1 MSLKVQIG
9 AELRELENALS
20 RVERNVTQLG
30 NNLADVGK
38 TLSTRVTAPIVG
50 FATLTVRAFGRQ
62 EDAERKLRA
71 ALQANGRE
79 VDSLFQKYNTFAKE
93 LQQTTR
99 TADEATLEMLQQ
111 AEAMGIT
118 GDAAERAVKNAVALE
133 ATQNMNAQ
141 SAIRYT
147 AALEKGNATML
158 SRYLP
163 TLGFIDDQTERAA
176 KAQELLAASFSVAE
190 EAAQTS
196 SGRINALKMSVGDLM
211 EEIGAAVSDAILP
224 FVDRLKE
231 ITDEAQRLN
240 PTILRTGVVIGGLVA
255 AIGPAL
261 FIGGKFIAMFAK
273 AIGTLTR
280 FSRVLAAVISPLLLK
295 ISLIAGLVLVAKS
308 IFDTFEPLQNFFSS
322 LWTNIGRIFENAV
335 NGIIDAW
342 NSVRGFIARVV
353 PGISDSVIDGF
364 EWMNSQVG
372 GKLTE
377 FGSNVKKNFND
388 ALGFVRGF
396 VDGAIGGF
404 KDYIFAQDEVSNS
417 LTGFS
422 DLVWQT
428 ADSIREATTDI
439 KFSFSD
445 LLWTTREDLQ
455 ATKDEFKEFG
465 SVSEQLAVVINQAI
479 VDMAESFA
487 DSLASMMFTGEGFSN
502 FGAQLLSSLGDLAVR
517 MGRIILAAGIGIDRL
532 RESLKSLSGAPAIA
546 AGLALIGIGAIGK
559 AASSALNSV
568 GNSMGGGGGSIGS
581 PVATDVSSGGNV
593 TFEIGY
599 DKLYGVLDNG
609 SRRQSRSGRR
619 NPLNV

>member
-1 MSLKVQIG
+1 
-9 AELRELENALS
+9 
-20 RVERNVTQLG
+20 
-30 NNLADVGK
+30 
-38 TLSTRVTAPIVG
+38 
-50 FATLTVRAFGRQ
+50 
-62 EDAERKLRA
+62 
-71 ALQANGRE
+71 
-79 VDSLFQKYNTFAKE
+79 
-93 LQQTTR
+93 
-99 TADEATLEMLQQ
+99 
-111 AEAMGIT
+111 
-118 GDAAERAVKNAVALE
+118 
-133 ATQNMNAQ
+133 
-141 SAIRYT
+141 
-147 AALEKGNATML
+147 
-158 SRYLP
+158 
-163 TLGFIDDQTERAA
+163 
-176 KAQELLAASFSVAE
+176 
-190 EAAQTS
+190 
-196 SGRINALKMSVGDLM
+196 
-211 EEIGAAVSDAILP
+211 
-224 FVDRLKE
+224 
-231 ITDEAQRLN
+231 
-240 PTILRTGVVIGGLVA
+240 
-255 AIGPAL
+255 
-261 FIGGKFIAMFAK
+261 
-273 AIGTLTR
+273 
-280 FSRVLAAVISPLLLK
+280 
-295 ISLIAGLVLVAKS
+295 
-308 IFDTFEPLQNFFSS
+308 
-322 LWTNIGRIFENAV
+322 
-335 NGIIDAW
+335 
-342 NSVRGFIARVV
+342 
-353 PGISDSVIDGF
+353 
-364 EWMNSQVG
+364 MNSQVG

-377 FGSNVKKNFND
+377 FGANVKKNFND